1 MFFRQLQWRKGAIRI
16 AQPGFWVF
24 FGISVI
30 VAVTMLYLA
39 PAIVPAAD
47 IGHPVIAF
55 AVGMVLLA
63 SGVTVRLWSFWTL
76 GQYFTFTVK
85 VSPDQPVVTAG
96 PYRVLRH
103 PGYAGG
109 LLAMIGFGVLYGNWV
124 SFAVI
129 VVLWLVII
137 IWRIRVEEQALLAA
151 LDDRSRSYAAHRK
164 RLIPLLWRSAI
175 EPIPTPPV
183 PSQAPN
189 PCEWSPRLGSASPIA
204 CDGPVGPP

>member
-1 MFFRQLQWRKGAIRI
+1 M
-16 AQPGFWVF
+16 F

-151 LDDRSRSYAAHRK
+151 LDDRYRSYAAHRK

-189 PCEWSPRLGSASPIA
+189 PCEWSPRLGSAAPIA